1 MHATVI
7 LALRVLGKIA
17 LPVRRAVFIAALSR
31 ALAGC
36 SDRQS
41 ALAPHAAEAQHLFWL
56 IFAFVVLLGA
66 IWLIVMIALAIA
78 MWRRRAECQQ
88 HHERTA
94 NALISI
100 CAGLTGLIVIGLT
113 VGSFAGQREMQRRES
128 PLLVRII
135 GHQWWWELRY
145 AEDVPNRP
153 FVTANEL
160 HLPAGRDVVL
170 NLESSDVIHSFWAPS
185 LAGKK
190 DLIPGRVNELHIRAP
205 QAGVYRAQC
214 AEFCGLQHA
223 HMGLDVVVES
233 PNRFEDW
240 RLGQAG
246 SGRAPQT
253 VEQRFGQDVFFTR
266 ACFACHAIRGTKA
279 DGFVGPDLTH
289 FASRRTLAAALLPR
303 TRGATAGWIADP
315 QGLKPG
321 AHMPLLP
328 LSSQELNAVVA
339 YLENLE

>member
-1 MHATVI
+1 M
-7 LALRVLGKIA
+7 
-17 LPVRRAVFIAALSR
+17 PAARSLFVVGISG

-41 ALAPHAAEAQHLFWL
+41 ALAPHAAEAQDLLWLTVLF
-56 IFAFVVLLGA
+56 IVLLGA

-78 MWRRRAECQQ
+78 MLRRRDDNAKPS
-88 HHERTA
+88 ERVA
-94 NALISI
+94 SVVISI

-113 VGSFAGQREMQRRES
+113 VVSFAGQREMQRRES

-145 AEDVPNRP
+145 ADDGPNSS

-160 HLPAGRDVVL
+160 RLPAGRDVVL
-170 NLESSDVIHSFWAPS
+170 NLESADVIHSFWAPN

-190 DLIPGRVNELHIRAP
+190 DLIPGRVNELKIRAP
-205 QAGVYRAQC
+205 LAGVYRAQC

-223 HMGLDVVVES
+223 HMGLDVVVEN
-233 PNRFEDW
+233 PDRFEEW
-240 RLGQAG
+240 RVGQAT

-253 VEQRFGQDVFFTR
+253 EEQRFGQDVFLTR
-266 ACFACHAIRGTKA
+266 ACFMCHAIRGTKA
-279 DGFVGPDLTH
+279 DGLAGPDLTH

-303 TRGATAGWIADP
+303 TTGATAGWIADP
-315 QGLKPG
+315 QQLKPG
-321 AHMPLLP
+321 AHMPRLA
-328 LSSQELNAVVA
+328 LSPKELNAVVA
-339 YLENLE
+339 YLESLE